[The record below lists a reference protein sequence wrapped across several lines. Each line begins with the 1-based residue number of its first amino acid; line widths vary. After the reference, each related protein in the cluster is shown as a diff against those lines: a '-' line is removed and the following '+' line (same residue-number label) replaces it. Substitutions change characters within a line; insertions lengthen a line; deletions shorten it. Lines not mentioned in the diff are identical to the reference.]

1 MYCQFTKYPDKGFA
15 MTISNLQRSLV
26 FALLTASITFV
37 GCGGN
42 NSSSAPKF
50 INMVSFGDS
59 LSDVGTY
66 RVGAVAALGGGEF
79 TINGPQ
85 NKIWVEDVANAVGV
99 PAPCAAQTGLDGAAT
114 LGFSVPVANHPGC
127 YGYAQG
133 GARVTIPVG
142 PGNAALGG
150 ANALLGLLTVP
161 VVTQIQSYLTANNG
175 AFSGH
180 ELVTV
185 WAGANDV
192 FIQADTVAAAQE
204 TPTAAVTAMAT
215 AGTELAS
222 YIVND
227 ILGKGANYVIVCDL
241 PDINLTPMGLAS
253 PAAAQPLLTLLTT
266 TFNQALQAG
275 LTSVPSSK
283 LIWVDLYT
291 ESQTEAAN
299 ASTYGLTNVTTPA
312 CNLDP
317 TANPLDSSL
326 ICSAANL
333 SGANVLN
340 YEYADDVHPTPY
352 AHALIAKG
360 ILTQMSEVGWY

>member
-1 MYCQFTKYPDKGFA
+1 
-15 MTISNLQRSLV
+15 MTISNLQR
-26 FALLTASITFV
+26 ALASALFSATLALV

-50 INMVSFGDS
+50 TNVVSFGDS

-85 NKIWVEDVANAVGV
+85 NKIWVEDLANAVGA
-99 PAPCAAQTGLDGAAT
+99 PAPCAAQTGLDGAAA
-114 LGFSVPVANHPGC
+114 LGFSVPVANHSGC

-150 ANALLGLLTVP
+150 SSALLGLLTVP
-161 VVTQIQSYLTANNG
+161 VVTQIQSYLAVNNG
-175 AFSGH
+175 AFTGH

-192 FIQADTVAAAQE
+192 FIQSDTVAAAQE
-204 TPTAAVTAMAT
+204 SPTAAVTAMAT

-222 YIVND
+222 YIVNE
-227 ILGKGANYVIVCDL
+227 IIGKGANYVIVCDL
-241 PDINLTPMGLAS
+241 PDINLTPMGLAA
-253 PAAAQPLLTLLTT
+253 PAAAQPLLTQLTT
-266 TFNQALQAG
+266 TFNQTLQAG
-275 LTSVPSSK
+275 LASVPSSK

-291 ESQTEAAN
+291 ESQTEAA
-299 ASTYGLTNVTTPA
+299 SPVTYGLTNVTTPA
-312 CNLDP
+312 CNLNP
-317 TANPLDSSL
+317 TANPLSSSL

-333 SGANVLN
+333 SGSNVLN

-360 ILTQMSEVGWY
+360 VLTQMSQAGWY